1 MDLWLREKPMSVDAL
16 WSSGLPQSTS
26 VQAAAFLQRPP
37 DCPLALCSAIER
49 GQKEL
54 ERFNRTEAQLR
65 EALAREQVLLEQKDE
80 LIRHKDLMS
89 RESDHRLMNGLQ
101 MVSSLLSLQSR
112 EAQNAKAAEQLQV
125 AANRVATIGSVHKRL
140 HALDHVRRVEL
151 KQYLENLCQ
160 DLRGILPAEDAKCNL
175 AVEGIA
181 LEVPTAI
188 GIPLGYIVSEL
199 VTNSAKYANGKIT
212 VRLGMNPGKGY
223 ELSVSDN
230 GPGFP
235 KGFDPKKS
243 KGLGMKI
250 VSSLVNQIGGQS
262 LFGPNHLG
270 RGAQFTVLFT
280 LNERAAIA

>member
-1 MDLWLREKPMSVDAL
+1 MSIDVL
-16 WSSGLPQSTS
+16 WSSGLQRETS
-26 VQAAAFLQRPP
+26 VQAPPFLRQPLYCPFELYAAV
-37 DCPLALCSAIER
+37 ER

-54 ERFNRTEAQLR
+54 ERLNRTEAKLR
-65 EALAREQVLLEQKDE
+65 EALAREQVLLDQKDE

-89 RESDHRLMNGLQ
+89 REFDHRLMNGLQ

-112 EAQNAKAAEQLQV
+112 ELQNDKAAEQLKV

-140 HALDHVRRVEL
+140 HALDHVRSVEL
-151 KQYLENLCQ
+151 KQYLENLCH
-160 DLRGILPAEDAKCNL
+160 DMRGILAAEDAERNL
-175 AVEGIA
+175 TVEGIA
-181 LEVPTAI
+181 LGVSTTI

-199 VTNSAKYANGKIT
+199 VTNSAKYAKGKIT
-212 VRLGMNPGKGY
+212 VRLVMNPGKGY
-223 ELSVSDN
+223 ALSVSDD

-235 KGFDPKKS
+235 NGFDPKKS

-250 VSSLVNQIGGQS
+250 VSSLVDQIGGQS

-280 LNERAAIA
+280 PNECAANAV